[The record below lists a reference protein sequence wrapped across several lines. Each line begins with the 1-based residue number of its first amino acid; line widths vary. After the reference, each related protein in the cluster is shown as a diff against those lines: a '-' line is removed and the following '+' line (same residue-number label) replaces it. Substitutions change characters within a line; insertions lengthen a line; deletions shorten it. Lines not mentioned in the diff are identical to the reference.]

1 MKIVEVHG
9 STGNSKVIIGETL
22 GNLSKYLPE
31 EKPIIITDKNVWRLY
46 KKDFPDTDVI
56 KIGMGEKIKN
66 LDTVK
71 SIYQRLIEIGA
82 DRSSF
87 IVGIGG
93 GIVCDIAGFAASTYM
108 RGVRFGFV
116 SSTLLSQVDASTGG
130 KNGVNFC
137 GYKNFVGVFNQPEF
151 VLCDPNLLLTLPRN
165 EVSCGFAEIIKHA
178 IIKDKEM
185 FEYLEKNYKD
195 ALKLE
200 SSVIE
205 RLIYNSILIK

>member
-46 KKDFPDTDVI
+46 KKDFPDADVI

-71 SIYQRLIEIGA
+71 SIYQRLIETGA

-108 RGVRFGFV
+108 RGIRFGFV
-116 SSTLLSQVDASTGG
+116 PSTLLSQVDASAGG
-130 KNGVNFC
+130 KNGVNFR
-137 GYKNFVGVFNQPEF
+137 GYKNLVGVF
-151 VLCDPNLLLTLPRN
+151 CYH
-165 EVSCGFAEIIKHA
+165 CHI
-178 IIKDKEM
+178 
-185 FEYLEKNYKD
+185 
-195 ALKLE
+195 
-200 SSVIE
+200 
-205 RLIYNSILIK
+205 